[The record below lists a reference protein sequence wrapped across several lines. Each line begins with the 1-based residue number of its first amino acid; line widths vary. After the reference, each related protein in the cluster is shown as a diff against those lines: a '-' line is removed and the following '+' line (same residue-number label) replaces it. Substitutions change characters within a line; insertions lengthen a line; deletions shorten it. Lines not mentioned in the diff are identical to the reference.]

1 NEDMKKA
8 HESTPVKG
16 AEFAHDSFGKYKP
29 EQKADVVH
37 ESMAFQFMSPDRA
50 SQFQEVADNY
60 LKPNGIFIVEEKV
73 GNSDWDANERK
84 KDEEFKSKY
93 YTPEQI
99 AEKNKT
105 VTVSDFDS
113 NEGMAGNMVT
123 EDIVLRELQK
133 HFKHVRQ
140 YWDGGNFKGYVASN
154 NRAKVDAFV
163 KNMGST
169 QTEFS
174 NRADDH
180 LINITTG
187 QRDPEE
193 KSIRMTPGQA
203 LKQQVQTFY
212 RGMDKGVRKGKKLAD
227 ALIKR
232 VQDGVKDHPVSK
244 RQMSV
249 LMTMIR
255 NTNLY
260 TPGSISKLARTIEKI
275 ADDADYAEKLSR
287 ASALQKLVR
296 RRSKGKGQYQE
307 LASVAKAFS
316 KLDPTIDPDNYSN
329 VAGALLNSFK
339 KPGSAGYAPVS
350 LRSVN
355 NFIERQTAAQN
366 EELAKQLREE
376 HGLSDDFSLDEIMA
390 VIGDEDSAFETEDK
404 AAKAREKLQQ
414 AAEYT
419 MMALPEDS
427 SDPDIKTLR
436 EAPLDEFSAQQ
447 LVQYIRTV
455 DNIAVNN
462 DRSGVEQVKV
472 QIEAARNLKEMKALK
487 ATGKIGTISAQTY
500 SLPMLFHKV
509 WNNLKAAAEAYR
521 LTGAGE
527 IYNATSRVEGEEA
540 AFYQAFADKL
550 KAVKG
555 SKDPD
560 TQLLAGL
567 YAELIRHPKGADP
580 QAHFE
585 SSK

>member
-1 NEDMKKA
+1 
-8 HESTPVKG
+8 
-16 AEFAHDSFGKYKP
+16 
-29 EQKADVVH
+29 
-37 ESMAFQFMSPDRA
+37 
-50 SQFQEVADNY
+50 
-60 LKPNGIFIVEEKV
+60 
-73 GNSDWDANERK
+73 
-84 KDEEFKSKY
+84 
-93 YTPEQI
+93 
-99 AEKNKT
+99 
-105 VTVSDFDS
+105 
-113 NEGMAGNMVT
+113 
-123 EDIVLRELQK
+123 
-133 HFKHVRQ
+133 
-140 YWDGGNFKGYVASN
+140 
-154 NRAKVDAFV
+154 
-163 KNMGST
+163 
-169 QTEFS
+169 
-174 NRADDH
+174 
-180 LINITTG
+180 
-187 QRDPEE
+187 
-193 KSIRMTPGQA
+193 
-203 LKQQVQTFY
+203 VQTFY

-249 LMTMIR
+249 LMTRIR

-275 ADDADYAEKLSR
+275 ADDADYAEKLRR
-287 ASALQKLVR
+287 ATALQKLVR
-296 RRSKGKGQYQE
+296 RRSKAKGLSQE
-307 LASVAKAFS
+307 LVSVAKAFS

-366 EELAKQLREE
+366 EELAKQLREV

-500 SLPMLFHKV
+500 ALPMLFNKV
-509 WNNLKAAAEAYR
+509 WNNVKAAAEAYR

-585 SSK
+585 SSKRAIEESIRRLSVSEKHSQMAQDVERLYNQYFADTKNIQEATAKIKGTPAAEMAKFIRDRFQKHINDRLRENTERLHNEPYIEEENYSPRKHIFVDPEVSEEGHRMSSALPGKPRQSGTSMRAVNVLPNGAAINFELYHVAFQAYREAMHDIEASRHKMRFREFMKLPGSSEALGGVDNKRAII